1 MEITIV
7 VFFRYKIKN
16 LENLKPLVFGQ
27 SQRSSWKNS
36 RHRTMSHVSASGR
49 ILLVWAATVDQKRPQ
64 GVVVKFLKI
73 IQVDFGMLLQVHYD
87 IFVNSY
93 DRRKFDYI
101 YMYILWQYTYIYTQ
115 NYTNY
120 WKKLPYVLWDSINI
134 GIMGITS
141 HEKMTRHS
149 SGLWKTFTD
158 RKESKRTCSCL
169 ATAEDMVNIASVQL
183 CQALKS
189 HV

>member
-1 MEITIV
+1 
-7 VFFRYKIKN
+7 
-16 LENLKPLVFGQ
+16 
-27 SQRSSWKNS
+27 
-36 RHRTMSHVSASGR
+36 MSHVSASGR

-64 GVVVKFLKI
+64 GVVVKFFKI
-73 IQVDFGMLLQVHYD
+73 IQVDFGMLLQLHYD
-87 IFVNSY
+87 ILVKSY

-101 YMYILWQYTYIYTQ
+101 YICIYYGNIHIYIYTQ

-120 WKKLPYVLWDSINI
+120 WWNLPYVIWDSINI
-134 GIMGITS
+134 GIMGITP

-169 ATAEDMVNIASVQL
+169 ATAEDMVNIESVQL